1 MLCVCVYIHTY
12 IYIYEYVY
20 ICVYTSENFSILETK
35 ITSTLSK
42 EVMDLV
48 HNPKEP
54 APPTK
59 SREIMNSKSTY
70 YHHEL

>member
-1 MLCVCVYIHTY
+1 MSM
-12 IYIYEYVY
+12 Y
-20 ICVYTSENFSILETK
+20 ICVYTSEIFSILETK
-35 ITSTLSK
+35 ITSTSSK
-42 EVMDLV
+42 DVMDLV

-59 SREIMNSKSTY
+59 SGEIMNSKSTY